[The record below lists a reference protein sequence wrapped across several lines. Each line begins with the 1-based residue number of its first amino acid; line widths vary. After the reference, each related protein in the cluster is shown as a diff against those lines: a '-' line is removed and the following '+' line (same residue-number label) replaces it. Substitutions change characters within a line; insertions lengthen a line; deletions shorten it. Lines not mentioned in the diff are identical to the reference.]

1 MVKLLEMMA
10 RSCDSL
16 LLFTQNVKKVSVYHL
31 LDHHEPHQ
39 ANLLFSVNKDP
50 VKYLSKYETLHT
62 SPISLIYAVIVVICN
77 WCELA
82 LVSAIL

>member
-1 MVKLLEMMA
+1 MA

-50 VKYLSKYETLHT
+50 VKYLSKYETLHPPPT
-62 SPISLIYAVIVVICN
+62 ISLIYAVIVVICI

-82 LVSAIL
+82 LVSDIL